1 MTTRPDSTAAGTAL
15 PGERT
20 RRAFI
25 KRVVAAGALASA
37 SAARFDGSLSAQQ
50 SAGIRSI
57 DHVSIPMENTQ
68 AMVAFYRGLGM
79 DVLHDGRRC
88 HLRFGDQKIH
98 FHQPHLWQRETFTL
112 RGPTALP
119 GCGDFCFVWEGA
131 PESLRAALDR
141 AGAEIIEGR
150 RSAWAGG
157 TAVRR
162 SGRVYTCAIRTRI
175 SWSSSSIE
183 YRLRPRAAR

>member
-1 MTTRPDSTAAGTAL
+1 MTTRPDSAAAGSVQ
-15 PGERT
+15 PGGGT

-37 SAARFDGSLSAQQ
+37 SASHFGASLSATQT
-50 SAGIRSI
+50 AGIRSI

-68 AMVAFYRGLGM
+68 AMVAFYRSLGM

-88 HLRFGDQKIH
+88 HVRLDDQKIH
-98 FHQPHLWQRETFTL
+98 FHQPHLWRRESFTL

-141 AGAEIIEGR
+141 AGAEIIEGPAER
-150 RSAWAGG
+150 VGGRNGG
-157 TAVRR
+157 TTVGTSVYVRDPDQNL
-162 SGRVYTCAIRTRI
+162 VEFIIY
-175 SWSSSSIE
+175 
-183 YRLRPRAAR
+183 